1 MITTNRFYKRIY
13 LSVNGFLIATHFGPT
28 VLVVTIAF
36 LLSLTQY
43 SIFDSAKIAA
53 AILAGQCVVGWSN
66 DLVDFPRDL
75 AALRTSK
82 PLVAGAVS
90 PIQLKRAIAVA
101 LILAAVLSFLGPL
114 GPKGTAL
121 HGLGLLSA
129 TLYNLK
135 IKETLLSVL
144 PYIISF
150 GAVPWAIYASAG
162 KQPSL
167 WLVLSF
173 IIFSSA
179 FHFLNVVKD
188 LEMDIQQGVLGLP
201 QRLGRKKSLGMAAF
215 LALAGFMLVGLK
227 WQLLF

>member
-75 AALRTSK
+75 ASARMRK

-90 PIQLKRAIAVA
+90 SGALKRAIFIALSLAV
-101 LILAAVLSFLGPL
+101 VLSFIGPL
-114 GPKGTAL
+114 GRNGGAL
-121 HGLGLLSA
+121 HCLGLLSA
-129 TLYNLK
+129 TLYNFKL
-135 IKETLLSVL
+135 KETIFSAL

-150 GAVPWAIYASAG
+150 GAAPWAIYLSAD
-162 KQPSL
+162 KNPSL
-167 WLVLSF
+167 WLVLAF
-173 IIFSSA
+173 MIFASA

-188 LEMDIQQGVLGLP
+188 LESDLQQGVLGLP
-201 QRLGRKKSLGMAAF
+201 QRLGRQKSIAAALVLILCGVTL
-215 LALAGFMLVGLK
+215 LALK
-227 WQLLF
+227 WRVLF